1 MFQIAKNSA
10 RHFFARKVQDH
21 YRITPQK
28 SPQSPSAATTLME
41 GKCNHIFRVWGT
53 IEGVIKK
60 VILNVSVKKILA
72 GFQAILSHYSS

>member
-21 YRITPQK
+21 YRIT
-28 SPQSPSAATTLME
+28 PQSPSAATTLME

-72 GFQAILSHYSS
+72 GFQAILCHYSS